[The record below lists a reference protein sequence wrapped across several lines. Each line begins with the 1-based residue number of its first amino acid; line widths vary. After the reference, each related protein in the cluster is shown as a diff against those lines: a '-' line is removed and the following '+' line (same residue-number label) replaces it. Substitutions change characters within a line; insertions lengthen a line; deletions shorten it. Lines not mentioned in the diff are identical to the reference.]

1 MNLYGSDMDE
11 TISPLEAGMGW
22 TVAWEPQGRNF
33 IGRKAL
39 EAQRKQGGLSK
50 LVGLVLLDKGVL
62 RAHQI
67 VIWNGDPMGETTS
80 GGFSPTLG
88 RSIALARVAAEVADE
103 CQVEVRGKML
113 LCQVVKPPFAR
124 NGKSCIKID

>member
-11 TISPLEAGMGW
+11 TTSPLESGLGW
-22 TVAWEPQGRNF
+22 TIAWEPQGRDF

-39 EAQRKQGGLSK
+39 EAQRKQGGLQK
-50 LVGLVLLDKGVL
+50 FVGLVLKDKGVL
-62 RAHQI
+62 RSHQAI
-67 VIWNGDPMGETTS
+67 FWNGDPAGETTS

-88 RSIALARVAAEVADE
+88 TSIALARVAAEVSDE

-124 NGKSCIKID
+124 NGKACIKIN